1 VKSLTRPAFWQLY
14 RALPEDVREL
24 ARKNHR
30 LFMANPDHPGL
41 NFKKLRGAGN
51 FWSVRVGRDYRVV
64 GQRDG
69 DAITWLWIGPHA
81 EYDRLF

>member
-1 VKSLTRPAFWQLY
+1 
-14 RALPEDVREL
+14 
-24 ARKNHR
+24 
-30 LFMANPDHPGL
+30 MANPDHPGL